1 MIIAGN
7 AVKAP
12 GAIHHSFTHVK
23 DIAPTLLE
31 LAGVTATNTF
41 GGRAVEPITG
51 RSLLPVLQDPLR
63 RHREANETVGYELA
77 GHGALFRGDLK
88 LLRIPP
94 PASDGRWRLYDITND
109 PGETRDLSL
118 ERPIEYAEMIAAYAR
133 YEQENGVLPL
143 PAGYEPRKQVSINA
157 FLFVYLPYMKWIVGL
172 AVLVLAVWWTL
183 ARRRRNKS

>member
-1 MIIAGN
+1 
-7 AVKAP
+7 
-12 GAIHHSFTHVK
+12 
-23 DIAPTLLE
+23 
-31 LAGVTATNTF
+31 
-41 GGRAVEPITG
+41 
-51 RSLLPVLQDPLR
+51 
-63 RHREANETVGYELA
+63 VGYELA

-94 PASDGRWRLYDITND
+94 PSGDGRWRLYDITKD
-109 PGETRDLSL
+109 PGETQDLSL
-118 ERPIEYAEMIAAYAR
+118 ERPTDYADMIAAYAR

-172 AVLVLAVWWTL
+172 VVLVLAFWWVL

>member
-1 MIIAGN
+1 
-7 AVKAP
+7 
-12 GAIHHSFTHVK
+12 
-23 DIAPTLLE
+23 LE
-31 LAGVTATNTF
+31 LADVTASNTF
-41 GGRAVEPITG
+41 GGRAVESITG
-51 RSLLPVLQDPLR
+51 RSLLPVLQEPSR
-63 RHREANETVGYELA
+63 RHREVDETVGYELA

-94 PASDGRWRLYDITND
+94 PIGDGRWRLYDIAKD

-118 ERPIEYAEMIAAYAR
+118 DLPTEYAEMIAAYAR

-172 AVLVLAVWWTL
+172 VVLVLAAWWVL